1 MMNKLFHF
9 LKFQELINQLGKY
22 VFHWGKWNLEP
33 MGNFAYNTEF
43 LILGKA
49 LLILLPFYII
59 LSLICNRVQKYFLQL
74 EHHISLSYQRQL
86 YLQMPLWIPGIYLKL

>member
-1 MMNKLFHF
+1 MFSIG
-9 LKFQELINQLGKY
+9 E
-22 VFHWGKWNLEP
+22 KWNLEP

-59 LSLICNRVQKYFLQL
+59 LEATLPANA
-74 EHHISLSYQRQL
+74 
-86 YLQMPLWIPGIYLKL
+86 PLDPWYIPKAVI